1 MSLSTDVIHES
12 YKNHGIRGA
21 SLIEEI
27 KHRGYKQGW
36 VKEKLDSEK
45 TKEGIVALN
54 RENVKVK
61 MQEEKCRKNI
71 PMTKSC
77 YKEFDE
83 FLKDKKNA
91 YIYSTAAL
99 HLFVKM
105 YKENWVDIE
114 IDPC

>member
-1 MSLSTDVIHES
+1 MIHES

-21 SLIEEI
+21 SLIKEI

-83 FLKDKKNA
+83 FLIIIN
-91 YIYSTAAL
+91 I
-99 HLFVKM
+99 
-105 YKENWVDIE
+105 
-114 IDPC
+114 